1 MSRALRAVLA
11 PFLVSRLALLLVGV
25 LSLHLM
31 PSALLVQKGN
41 LVYHR
46 PGPSALE
53 VWARWDSEWYL
64 LIAER
69 GYGADDAFLGLPVG
83 YRRGDDAG
91 FFPLYPMLVRGVA
104 ALGPS
109 TLCAGVLV
117 SNLALLAALALLR
130 EMTRR
135 DHGEVIA
142 GRAVW
147 ILLAFPTSFFLSAVY
162 AESLLLATLLGA
174 IALARA
180 GRPLLAGSCAALCAL
195 SKPTGL
201 LVLVPL
207 VIELWP
213 DRAARDAAAGRAS
226 RSRALRLAAAIAP
239 VGAALAGWAL
249 ACQATFGDV
258 VPFLARQA
266 RWRGPTSGPWRAFV
280 RYFDSPRIHDAHHS
294 TIDLVC
300 ALLLVAALPAIWR
313 RLRTSEAAWATAA
326 ILLPLGS
333 SLWSFTRFAASIYPF
348 HVAVALSTA
357 DAERRFTSW
366 LAAFLPLGG
375 LFMALFAAWWWV
387 G

>member
-1 MSRALRAVLA
+1 VSRALRAVLA
-11 PFLVSRLALLLVGV
+11 PFLVSRLALVLVGV
-25 LSLHLM
+25 LSLHLL
-31 PSALLVQKGN
+31 PSALQVQKGN

-46 PGPSALE
+46 PGPSPLE
-53 VWARWDSEWYL
+53 IWARWDSEWYL

-69 GYGADDAFLGLPVG
+69 GYGADDAFLGLPVA

-109 TLCAGVLV
+109 TLLAGVLV
-117 SNLALLAALALLR
+117 SNLALLIALALLR

-135 DHGEVIA
+135 DHGEMIA

-147 ILLAFPTSFFLSAVY
+147 IVLAFPTSFFLSAVY
-162 AESLLLATLLGA
+162 AESLLLATLLGS

-180 GRPLLAGSCAALCAL
+180 GRPLLAGTCAALCAL

-213 DRAARDAAAGRAS
+213 DRTAQASTARTIGT
-226 RSRALRLAAAIAP
+226 RALRLTTAIVPVAAAL
-239 VGAALAGWAL
+239 GGWAL
-249 ACQATFGDV
+249 ACQALYGDV
-258 VPFLARQA
+258 APFLARQA

-280 RYFDSPRIHDAHHS
+280 RYFDAPRVHDAHHS

-300 ALLLVAALPAIWR
+300 AILFVAALPAIWR
-313 RLRTSEAAWATAA
+313 RLRTSEAAWATVAM
-326 ILLPLGS
+326 LLPLSS
-333 SLWSFTRFAASIYPF
+333 SLWSFTRFAASIAPF
-348 HVAVALSTA
+348 HVSVALSTESS
-357 DAERRFTSW
+357 ERRFTSFVV
-366 LAAFLPLGG
+366 AMLPLGG

>member
-1 MSRALRAVLA
+1 MTRALRAVLA
-11 PFLVSRLALLLVGV
+11 PFLASRLALVLVGI

-69 GYGADDAFLGLPVG
+69 GYGDDDAFLGLPVA

-109 TLCAGVLV
+109 TLLAGVLV

-135 DHGEVIA
+135 EHGEVIA
-142 GRAVW
+142 GRTVW

-162 AESLLLATLLGA
+162 AESLLLATLLGS

-180 GRPLLAGSCAALCAL
+180 GRPLLAGICAAACAL

-213 DRAARDAAAGRAS
+213 DRAAHGVAAGRAT
-226 RSRALRLAAAIAP
+226 RRALRLATAIAP
-239 VGAALAGWAL
+239 PAAALGGWAL
-249 ACQATFGDV
+249 ACQAVYGDL

-280 RYFDSPRIHDAHHS
+280 RYFDAPRIHDAHHS
-294 TIDLVC
+294 TIDLAC
-300 ALLLVAALPAIWR
+300 ALLFLAALPVLWR

-348 HVAVALSTA
+348 HVAVAASTE
-357 DAERRFTSW
+357 DSERRFTSFIVA
-366 LAAFLPLGG
+366 LLPLGG

>member
-1 MSRALRAVLA
+1 MIRALRAVLA
-11 PFLVSRLALLLVGV
+11 PFLVSRLALVLVGV
-25 LSLHLM
+25 LSLHLL
-31 PSALLVQKGN
+31 PSALQIQKGN

-46 PGPSALE
+46 PGPAPLE
-53 VWARWDSEWYL
+53 IWARWDSEWYL

-69 GYGADDAFLGLPVG
+69 GYGADDAFLALPVA

-91 FFPLYPMLVRGVA
+91 FFPLYPMLVRGLA

-109 TLCAGVLV
+109 TLLAGVLV
-117 SNLALLAALALLR
+117 ANLALLAALALLR

-162 AESLLLATLLGA
+162 AESLLLATLLGS

-180 GRPLLAGSCAALCAL
+180 GRPLLAGICAALCVL

-213 DRAARDAAAGRAS
+213 DRGAPTASGRS
-226 RSRALRLAAAIAP
+226 VGKRALRLAAATAP
-239 VGAALAGWAL
+239 AAAALAGWAL
-249 ACQATFGDV
+249 ACQAIYGDV
-258 VPFLARQA
+258 APFLARQA

-280 RYFDSPRIHDAHHS
+280 RYFDAPRVHDAHHS
-294 TIDLVC
+294 TIDFVC
-300 ALLLVAALPAIWR
+300 ALLFLAALPAIWR
-313 RLRTSEAAWATAA
+313 RLRTSEAAWATLAM
-326 ILLPLGS
+326 LLPLGS
-333 SLWSFTRFAASIYPF
+333 SLWSFTRFAASTFPF
-348 HVAVALSTA
+348 HVSVALSTERS
-357 DAERRFTSW
+357 ERRFTSVVV
-366 LAAFLPLGG
+366 AMLPLGG

>member
-1 MSRALRAVLA
+1 VTRALRAVLA
-11 PFLVSRLALLLVGV
+11 PFLVSRLALVLVGV
-25 LSLHLM
+25 LSLHLL
-31 PSALLVQKGN
+31 PSALLIQKGN
-41 LVYHR
+41 LVYHP
-46 PGPSALE
+46 PGVSPLE
-53 VWARWDSEWYL
+53 IWARWDSEWYL

-69 GYGADDAFLGLPVG
+69 GYGADNAFLGLPVP

-104 ALGPS
+104 FLGPS
-109 TLCAGVLV
+109 TLLAGVLV
-117 SNLALLAALALLR
+117 SNLALLAALALLW

-135 DHGEVIA
+135 AHGEVVA

-162 AESLLLATLLGA
+162 AESLLLATLLGS

-201 LVLVPL
+201 LVVVPL
-207 VIELWP
+207 AIELWSVRGP
-213 DRAARDAAAGRAS
+213 DAGARSPAWS
-226 RSRALRLAAAIAP
+226 RTRRLATAIAP
-239 VGAALAGWAL
+239 VTAALGGWAL
-249 ACQATFGDV
+249 ACHAIYGDLA
-258 VPFLARQA
+258 PFLARQA

-280 RYFDSPRIHDAHHS
+280 RYFDGPRIHDAHHS

-300 ALLLVAALPAIWR
+300 ALLFLAALPVIWR
-313 RLRTSEAAWATAA
+313 RLRTSEAAWATVAM
-326 ILLPLGS
+326 LLPLGS

-348 HVAVALSTA
+348 HVSVALSTESS
-357 DAERRFTSW
+357 ERRFTSW
-366 LAAFLPLGG
+366 IVAMLPLGG

>member
-1 MSRALRAVLA
+1 
-11 PFLVSRLALLLVGV
+11 
-25 LSLHLM
+25 
-31 PSALLVQKGN
+31 
-41 LVYHR
+41 
-46 PGPSALE
+46 
-53 VWARWDSEWYL
+53 
-64 LIAER
+64 
-69 GYGADDAFLGLPVG
+69 
-83 YRRGDDAG
+83 
-91 FFPLYPMLVRGVA
+91 MLVRGVA

-109 TLCAGVLV
+109 TLFAGVLV

-135 DHGEVIA
+135 EHGEVIA

-162 AESLLLATLLGA
+162 AESLLLATLLGS

-180 GRPLLAGSCAALCAL
+180 GRPFLAGTCAALCAL
-195 SKPTGL
+195 SKPTGV

-213 DRAARDAAAGRAS
+213 DRAAPGVAASRAS
-226 RSRALRLAAAIAP
+226 RSRMLRLAAALAP
-239 VGAALAGWAL
+239 VAAALGGWAL
-249 ACQATFGDV
+249 ACQAVYGDV
-258 VPFLARQA
+258 VPFIARQA
-266 RWRGPTSGPWRAFV
+266 RWRGPTSGPWRAFA

-300 ALLLVAALPAIWR
+300 ALLFLAALPVIWR
-313 RLRTSEAAWATAA
+313 RLRTSEAAWATVA

-348 HVAVALSTA
+348 HVAVALSTE
-357 DAERRFTSW
+357 DSERRFTSW
-366 LAAFLPLGG
+366 IVALMPLGG